1 MPATVLGVRH
11 GLVENPDNVIYARLP
26 GFALSAEGEDAAERL
41 AEKLAS
47 SDVVAVYASPLQRA
61 QETAAILAAP
71 HELEVRTDERL
82 IEWSF
87 WSRWQGKPWLTVRD
101 EAPEIFR
108 AYADDP
114 GSLCPEDPLTAV
126 GERMLSW
133 AAEASTIHP
142 GGTVIGVSHEA
153 PLVASLLM
161 GSGQDVGRFSATNV
175 GHLRSVRLSPLPA
188 VIVGE

>member
-26 GFALSAEGEDAAERL
+26 GFGLSTEGEAAAKRL

-61 QETAAILAAP
+61 QETAALLAAP
-71 HELEVRTDERL
+71 HGVDILTDERL
-82 IEWSF
+82 MEWTF
-87 WSRWQGKPWLTVRD
+87 WSRWQGKPWLTVRE
-101 EAPEIFR
+101 EAPEVFL

-126 GERMLSW
+126 GERMLGW
-133 AAEASTIHP
+133 AAEVSLRHP
-142 GGTVIGVSHEA
+142 EGVVIGVSHEA
-153 PLVASLLM
+153 PLVSALLM
-161 GSGQDVGRFSATNV
+161 GSGQDVSRFSATNV

-188 VIVGE
+188 AIVDM